1 MKEPLIFRRDDC
13 LRPSEAPYWKDLLY
27 RTVKVGVELEAAM
40 PKGVRKDDYLPTLV
54 TALKPSRSLDELG
67 EYGVLDVVTEH
78 CGIEIQIIGQQP
90 AYRALLDQFRSI
102 VGPLVRDGARARST
116 CGLHFHLL
124 APDLR
129 HNMPEIILAN
139 IWNLTR
145 RYAPGLRFLTST
157 GSDRNA
163 LCRRRN
169 YASHL
174 ELVRHTPGVQS
185 MREIQQKLR
194 ESAAVPEHQNFL
206 NLEHV
211 AFANDGAI
219 RELHLEFRFCDAD
232 LSVTSIVSKV
242 FLFLALALK
251 AVDLSQFGVIHVGR
265 VREWS
270 HKKQLL
276 DLLSNN
282 DGNHATSDT
291 SGIDDEA
298 IEELRAD
305 ARELLELLKPPL
317 VRLALADGGVG
328 EDHPAFE
335 VLSFLAENPISLLR
349 SRGLGWEE
357 IEELL
362 SGKANLPR
370 DELTGP
376 ERRLMRIIELLELTR
391 LHDRQSWLTEAATLT
406 GLSPASV
413 EQCLE
418 HLSQLR
424 DLGWDPHLGAMV
436 FRS

>member
-1 MKEPLIFRRDDC
+1 MKDPLIFRRDDC
-13 LRPSEAPYWKDLLY
+13 LRPSEALYWKDLLY
-27 RTVKVGVELEAAM
+27 RTVKIGVELEAAV

-54 TALKPSRSLDELG
+54 TALRPSKSLDELG
-67 EYGVLDVVTEH
+67 EHGVLDVVTEH
-78 CGIEIQIIGQQP
+78 CGIEIQVIGQQP
-90 AYRALLDQFRSI
+90 TYRALVSQFRFI
-102 VGPLVRDGARARST
+102 VDPLVRDGARARST

-129 HNMPEIILAN
+129 QNMPEIILAN

-157 GSDRNA
+157 GDDRGA

-174 ELVRHTPGVQS
+174 ELVRHTPGIQS
-185 MREIQQKLR
+185 MREIQRKLR
-194 ESAAVPEHQNFL
+194 ESSAVPEHQNFL

-211 AFANDGAI
+211 VFAGDGTI
-219 RELHLEFRFCDAD
+219 ERLHIEFRFCDAD
-232 LSVTSIVSKV
+232 LAVTSIVSKV

-265 VREWS
+265 VREWTR
-270 HKKQLL
+270 KKLLL

-291 SGIDDEA
+291 SGIDDGA
-298 IEELRAD
+298 IEELRSD

-317 VRLALADGGVG
+317 VRLALADGGLG
-328 EDHPAFE
+328 DEHPAFE

-349 SRGLGWEE
+349 SSGMSWEE
-357 IEELL
+357 IEETLAGRA
-362 SGKANLPR
+362 SLPR
-370 DELTGP
+370 DDLTAP
-376 ERRLMRIIELLELTR
+376 ERRLMRMIELMELTR
-391 LHDRQSWLTEAATLT
+391 FGDRQSWLAQAATLT
-406 GLSPASV
+406 GISLASARQALDQLSR
-413 EQCLE
+413 
-418 HLSQLR
+418 LR
-424 DLGWDPHLGAMV
+424 DLGWDPDLGAMV